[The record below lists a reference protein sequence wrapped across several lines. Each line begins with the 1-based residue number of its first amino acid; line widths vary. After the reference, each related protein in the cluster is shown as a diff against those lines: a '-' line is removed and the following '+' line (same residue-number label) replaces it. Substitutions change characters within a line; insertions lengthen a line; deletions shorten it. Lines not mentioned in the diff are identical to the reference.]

1 MKSVLP
7 SDLESKRIK
16 IAKAHNRLVCVLL
29 GLLFVGLLLIAVFL
43 PHGPTHKPSSMAL
56 VVAFLAVGLLEAYGL
71 YRIIQHEMSFA
82 ANWATCVR
90 FVTSGCTSRV
100 HPQPEGYK
108 CKRLLQQ
115 LHRTR
120 GVLQ

>member
-1 MKSVLP
+1 MFPVKLPIRFSILACDSSRGCGDTHMSAGGIMKSVLP

-71 YRIIQHEMSFA
+71 TESSSM
-82 ANWATCVR
+82 
-90 FVTSGCTSRV
+90 
-100 HPQPEGYK
+100 K
-108 CKRLLQQ
+108 
-115 LHRTR
+115 
-120 GVLQ
+120 